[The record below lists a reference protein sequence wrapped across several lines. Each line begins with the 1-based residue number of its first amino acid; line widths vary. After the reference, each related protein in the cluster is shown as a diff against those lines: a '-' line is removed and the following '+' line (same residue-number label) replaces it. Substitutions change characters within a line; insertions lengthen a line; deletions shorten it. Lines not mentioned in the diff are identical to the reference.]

1 MQVVRMSCGDEMSR
15 KASRLE
21 SKSLQQRLTLKFPE
35 AAMDHSRLA
44 GKKRKNPP
52 EHTPPQPT
60 PTKSKRDNKLRA
72 LDDIQPR
79 SSEFRQ
85 IEASL
90 DITLPPMFI
99 GNPLNGIQDMLDSML
114 MR

>member
-1 MQVVRMSCGDEMSR
+1 MSR
-15 KASRLE
+15 KATRLE
-21 SKSLQQRLTLKFPE
+21 SKSLEQRLTLKFPE

-52 EHTPPQPT
+52 EHAAQPPT
-60 PTKSKRDNKLRA
+60 PNRSKRDNKLRA
-72 LDDIQPR
+72 LDDTQPG

-85 IEASL
+85 VEASL